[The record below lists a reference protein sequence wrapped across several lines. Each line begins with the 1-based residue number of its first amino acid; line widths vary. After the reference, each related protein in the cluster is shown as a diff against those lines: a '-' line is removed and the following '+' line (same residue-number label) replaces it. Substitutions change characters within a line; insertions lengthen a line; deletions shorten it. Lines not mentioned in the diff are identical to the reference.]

1 MTNPL
6 AYIGEKGVYRMG
18 RLVINGEEVYELD
31 EVCMQEKREQKR
43 QEQRHKNMSGASNK
57 NAPGRFGT
65 VQKA

>member
-1 MTNPL
+1 
-6 AYIGEKGVYRMG
+6 MG